1 MMHSFICVSS
11 RVANFAAK
19 HFHISHVFVF
29 LVLVL
34 GLAGQASAQNVYGSI
49 TGTVTDSSGAAIS
62 DASVVLTNLDNGE
75 KHSIQSDSSGNYTFV
90 NILPGRYKLEGEKT
104 GFKKFVREPILVQIE
119 SGIRVDVAL
128 QVGSQSETVEV
139 TSEVPLLQPET
150 NSLGQ
155 VVEQRSVTELPL
167 NGRNPLALVALVP
180 GVVPQG
186 TPSAGNSSTS
196 NPVGAN
202 PFALGD
208 FQVGGGMAGQ
218 SQILIDGVPTNGAYL
233 NVVTVIPTQDAIE
246 EFKVQTNNLGPEY
259 GRFAGGVINLST
271 KSGTNAFHGSAY
283 EFIRNKVLNAND
295 FFANQSGTKRPPFTQ
310 NQFGANV
317 GGPVLKDKLFFFSS
331 YEGFRQRK
339 GSLLSTWVPTAAERT
354 GDFSQIGSSN
364 TTTVLPIY
372 DPTTSANCTSA
383 NAVCRAQFAGN
394 VIPAGRI
401 DPTAAALLSYFPQ
414 PNQTNNPNGNFVT
427 SYSAGGNVDQYNERI
442 DYNLSAKQ
450 RIFGRYTQ
458 SHILS
463 LPDAPFGQI
472 CTDRC
477 TEDTKAK
484 QISLGD
490 TIAFSPKTI
499 LDLHVGYTRYI
510 YLRTPLSQG
519 IDLSKF
525 GPAWAALAPE
535 MTYTH
540 IPQVCVSNGSGDD
553 HWGGGWC
560 AQGTGSGI
568 GAWDDTLS
576 INPMVSH
583 IMGKH
588 NLKAGFEFRMLRNNY
603 YQSNNPAG
611 LLQFNAKMTASNP
624 ADGNNPNAGVNG
636 STGNGFA
643 SFLLGYGDS
652 GSFVEPARTA
662 DQNLY
667 KAFYVGDTYQVT
679 RKITLNL
686 GLRVDLQGDWTERFN
701 RNVAYNPTEASPLLT
716 IDPALAST
724 VNPATGQ
731 TFANL
736 KGGYDLVASS
746 RHPDRTPFSAWNHVS
761 PRLGLSYQ
769 FDRNTVIRTGY
780 GMFYLPVD
788 VRWNDAPHNLFIN
801 SFSTPW
807 QTVKPDGVTPLNTLS
822 NPEPLGITPPFGR
835 NQALIDVQGN
845 GNEAPLANNPA
856 PYVQQWNFDIQRQL
870 PGNLLVDVAY
880 AGSKGTH
887 LPMHD
892 QNLNQMPDQFL
903 PTGTVGNPAALAQIA
918 TLTAIVP
925 NPFAGNCTGCTGP
938 VQSGSMGTQNTVKQG
953 QLLLPFPQFD
963 GVAMAEPD
971 NRDSIY
977 HSMQL
982 KVEKRFAA
990 GAQVLASYTVSKLI
1004 DNTNSEI
1011 NWLEASPVSWNDAN
1025 ANNLRTERSLD
1036 AFDVPQR
1043 LVLASVLDMPFGKGK
1058 KFANNLGGV
1067 ANKLVGGWGIDTIIT
1082 FQKGF
1087 PIIIGG
1093 CPGALSNSNIPNAGC
1108 GRPNRTGPSSL
1119 TSGSLDQ
1126 RLAHWFD
1133 TSVFVKS
1140 NDYGYGNDSRTEPNI
1155 RTDGQKNFDFAV
1167 FKNTKFGPDE
1177 RLGAE
1182 FRAEF
1187 FNGFNHPQFSPPNS
1201 GCCGGTSFGQVT
1213 SQYNLPRLV
1222 QFALRITF

>member
-1 MMHSFICVSS
+1 M
-11 RVANFAAK
+11 ANLGKLAL
-19 HFHISHVFVF
+19 IF
-29 LVLVL
+29 LVAVVVL
-34 GLAGQASAQNVYGSI
+34 ALTPPAGWGQNVYG
-49 TGTVTDSSGAAIS
+49 TMAGTVTDTSGAAV
-62 DASVVLTNLDNGE
+62 ANATVTLTNLDNAQ
-75 KHSIQSDSSGNYTFV
+75 KHSIETDASGNYTFV
-90 NILPGRYKLEGEKT
+90 SILPGRYKLEGEKT
-104 GFKKFVREPILVQIE
+104 GFKKFLREPIEVQIE
-119 SGIRVDVAL
+119 SGLRVDIAL
-128 QVGSQSETVEV
+128 QVGAQTETVEV

-155 VVEQRSVTELPL
+155 VVEQRTVTELPL
-167 NGRNPLALVALVP
+167 NGRNPLALVELVP

-186 TPSAGNSSTS
+186 QPSAGNSSTS

-218 SQILIDGVPTNGAYL
+218 SAILIDGAPTNGAYL
-233 NVVTVIPTQDAIE
+233 NVVTVVPSQDVIE

-271 KSGTNAFHGSAY
+271 KSGSNTFHGSGF
-283 EFIRNKVLNAND
+283 EFLRNKVLNAND
-295 FFANQSGTKRPPFTQ
+295 FFANENGIQRPPFTQ

-317 GGPVLKDKLFFFSS
+317 GGPVFKDKLFFFSA
-331 YEGFRQRK
+331 YDGFRLRK
-339 GSLLSTWVPTAAERT
+339 GSLFQTWVPTAAERT

-364 TTTVLPIY
+364 TSSVLTIY
-372 DPTTSANCTSA
+372 DPTTSGVGA
-383 NAVCRAQFAGN
+383 NAGTPCNSSNTACRTAFLGN
-394 VIPAGRI
+394 IIPTNRI
-401 DPTAAALLSYFPQ
+401 DPTAQALLSYFPM
-414 PNQTNNPNGNFVT
+414 PNQTNNPNGNFAT
-427 SYSAGGNVDQYNERI
+427 AFSTGGDVDQYNERI
-442 DYNLSAKQ
+442 DYNLSEKQ
-450 RIFGRYTQ
+450 RIFGRYTHN
-458 SHILS
+458 HILS
-463 LPDAPFGQI
+463 LPDAPFSQI

-477 TEDTKAK
+477 TETTTAH
-484 QISLGD
+484 QVSLGD
-490 TIAFSPKTI
+490 TFSFSPKTI
-499 LDLHVGYTRYI
+499 LDMHIGYTRYV

-525 GPAWAALAPE
+525 GANWAALAPE

-540 IPQVCVSNGSGDD
+540 IPQVCVSNNSGDT

-576 INPMVSH
+576 IMPSVSH

-588 NLKAGFEFRMLRNNY
+588 NLKAGFEFRLLRNNY

-611 LLQFNAKMTASNP
+611 LLQFNAKMTAANP
-624 ADGNNPNAGVNG
+624 NDPSNPNAGTNG

-667 KAFYVGDTYQVT
+667 KAFYVGDTYQLT
-679 RKITLNL
+679 RKLTLNL

-701 RNVAYNPTEASPLLT
+701 RIVAFNPTEASPLLT
-716 IDPALAST
+716 IDPALGST
-724 VNPATGQ
+724 VNPATGK

-736 KGGYDLVASS
+736 KGGYDLVDSS
-746 RHPDRTPFSAWNHVS
+746 RHSSRMAFPDWNHVE
-761 PRLGLSYQ
+761 PRLGISYQ
-769 FDRNTVIRTGY
+769 FDKNTVIRTGY
-780 GMFYLPVD
+780 GIFYLPVD

-807 QTVKPDGVTPLNTLS
+807 QTAQSNGVTPLNPLS
-822 NPEPLGITPPFGR
+822 NPEPLGIIPPFGR

-845 GNEAPLANNPA
+845 GNEAALPNNPA
-856 PYVQQWNFDIQRQL
+856 PYVQQWNFDIQRQF
-870 PGNLLVDVAY
+870 PGNTLLDIAY

-903 PTGTVGNPAALAQIA
+903 PSGAPSAANTAIINS
-918 TLTAIVP
+918 LTQIVP
-925 NPFAGNCTGCTGP
+925 NPFAGNCAGCTGP
-938 VQSGSMGTQNTVKQG
+938 LQSGNMGTVATVKQG

-963 GVAMAEPD
+963 GVSMAEPD

-982 KVEKRFAA
+982 KVQKRFSA
-990 GAQVLASYTVSKLI
+990 GAQLLATYTVSKLI
-1004 DNTNSEI
+1004 DDTNSEI
-1011 NWLEASPVSWNDAN
+1011 NWLEASPVSWNDSN
-1025 ANNLRTERSLD
+1025 ANNLRSQRSLD

-1043 LVLASVLDMPFGKGK
+1043 LVLGAVLDLPFGHGK
-1058 KFANNLGGV
+1058 KYASNVNGV
-1067 ANKLVGGWGIDTIIT
+1067 ADKLVSGWGIDTIIT
-1082 FQKGF
+1082 FQRGF

-1093 CPGALSNSNIPNAGC
+1093 CPGPQSNSGIPNAGC
-1108 GRPNRTGPSSL
+1108 DRPDRTALSHQ
-1119 TSGSLDQ
+1119 TSGSVGQ
-1126 RLAHWFD
+1126 RLTEWFD
-1133 TSVFVKS
+1133 TSVFTKPT
-1140 NDYGYGNDSRTEPNI
+1140 DFGYGNDSRTEPNI
-1155 RTDGQKNFDFAV
+1155 RTDGVKNFDFAF
-1167 FKNTKFGPDE
+1167 FKDTKFGPDQ
-1177 RLGAE
+1177 RLGAQ

-1187 FNGFNHPQFSPPNS
+1187 FNGFNHPQFNPPDS
-1201 GCCGGTSFGQVT
+1201 GFGDANFGHVT
-1213 SQYNLPRLV
+1213 SQYNLPRLI
-1222 QFALRITF
+1222 QFALRFTF

>member
-1 MMHSFICVSS
+1 MPNLRKLGFI
-11 RVANFAAK
+11 
-19 HFHISHVFVF
+19 F
-29 LVLVL
+29 LTAVVVLAL
-34 GLAGQASAQNVYGSI
+34 TPTAGWAQNVYG
-49 TGTVTDSSGAAIS
+49 TLAGTVTDASGAAIS
-62 DASVVLTNLDNGE
+62 DATVTLTNLDNGE
-75 KHSIQSDSSGNYTFV
+75 KHNMTSDGSGNYTFV
-90 NILPGRYKLEGEKT
+90 SILPGRYKLEVEKT

-119 SGIRVDVAL
+119 SGLRVDAAL
-128 QVGSQSETVEV
+128 QVGAQNETIEV

-186 TPSAGNSSTS
+186 QPSAGNSSTS

-218 SQILIDGVPTNGAYL
+218 SQILIDGTPTNGAYL

-283 EFIRNKVLNAND
+283 EFLRNKVLNAND
-295 FFANQSGTKRPPFTQ
+295 FFANQGGVARPPFTQ

-317 GGPVLKDKLFFFSS
+317 GGPVFKDKLFFFSS

-339 GSLLSTWVPTAAERT
+339 GSIFGPTWVPTAAERG
-354 GDFSQIGSSN
+354 GDFSQIGSSG
-364 TTTVLPIY
+364 TATLQTIY
-372 DPTTSANCTSA
+372 DPTTSAVGGNPKCTTG
-383 NAVCRAQFAGN
+383 VQTCRTAFPGN
-394 VIPAGRI
+394 IIPQNRI
-401 DPTAAALLSYFPQ
+401 DPTAQALLAYMPM
-414 PNQTNNPNGNFVT
+414 PNLAGNAGGNFVE
-427 SYSAGGNVDQYNERI
+427 SYSTGGDVDQYNERI
-442 DYNLSAKQ
+442 DYNLSSKQ
-450 RIFGRYTQ
+450 RIFGRYTH
-458 SHILS
+458 SRILS
-463 LPDAPFGQI
+463 LPDSPFNQI

-477 TEDTKAK
+477 TETTTAH
-484 QISLGD
+484 QVSLGD

-499 LDLHVGYTRYI
+499 VDLHVGYTRYV

-525 GPAWAALAPE
+525 GPNWAALAPE

-540 IPQVCVSNGSGDD
+540 IPQVCVSETSGDSR
-553 HWGGGWC
+553 WGGGWC

-568 GAWDDTLS
+568 GAWDDTYS
-576 INPMVSH
+576 FNPMVSH
-583 IMGKH
+583 IIGKH
-588 NLKAGFEFRMLRNNY
+588 NIKAGFEFRVLRNNY
-603 YQSNNPAG
+603 YQSNDPSG
-611 LLQFNAKMTASNP
+611 LLNFNAGMTAANP
-624 ADGNNPNAGVNG
+624 QSGIGTPGKNAG
-636 STGNGFA
+636 GNGFA
-643 SFLLGYGDS
+643 SFLLGYGSD
-652 GSFVEPARTA
+652 GSVTEPARTA

-667 KAFYVGDTYQVT
+667 KAFYAGDTFQLT

-686 GLRVDLQGDWTERFN
+686 GIRVDLQGDWTERFN
-701 RNVAYNPTEASPLLT
+701 RIVAYNPTEASPLLT

-746 RHPDRTPFSAWNHVS
+746 RHSSRSAFPDWNHAE
-761 PRLGLSYQ
+761 PRLGISYQ

-780 GMFYLPVD
+780 GIFYLPVD

-801 SFSTPW
+801 SFVTPW
-807 QTVKPDGVTPLNTLS
+807 QTAQSDSVTPKATLS
-822 NPEPLGITPPFGR
+822 NPFPASLGGIIPPFGR
-835 NQALIDVQGN
+835 NQGLIDVQGN
-845 GNEAPLANNPA
+845 GNEAALPNNPA
-856 PYVQQWNFDIQRQL
+856 PYVQQWNFDIQRQFPSNTL
-870 PGNLLVDVAY
+870 IDIAY

-892 QNLNQMPDQFL
+892 QNLNQLAPQFL
-903 PTGTVGNPAALAQIA
+903 PPVTPGPAATAVINS
-918 TLTAIVP
+918 LTQLVN
-925 NPFAGNCTGCTGP
+925 NPFGSNCPPPAVCNGP
-938 VQSGSMGTQNTVKQG
+938 VQSGGMGTNAQVKAG

-963 GVAMAEPD
+963 GVSMAEPD

-982 KVEKRFAA
+982 KVQKRFSA
-990 GAQVLASYTVSKLI
+990 GAQLIASYTVSKLI

-1011 NWLEASPVSWNDAN
+1011 NWLEAASPSWGDFNTY
-1025 ANNLRTERSLD
+1025 NLRSERSLD
-1036 AFDVPQR
+1036 GFDVPQR
-1043 LVLASVLDMPFGKGK
+1043 LVLGGILDMPFGKGK
-1058 KFANNLGGV
+1058 TFANNLNGV
-1067 ANKLVGGWGIDTIIT
+1067 ANKLVSGWGIDTVIT

-1093 CPGALSNSNIPNAGC
+1093 CDGLLNDAGIPNVGC
-1108 GRPNRTGPSSL
+1108 ARPSRTAPSSL
-1119 TSGSLDQ
+1119 TSGTLDQ
-1126 RLAHWFD
+1126 KLAHWFN
-1133 TSVFVKS
+1133 TSVFTKTL
-1140 NDYGYGNDSRTEPNI
+1140 DYSYGNDSRTEPNI
-1155 RTDGQKNFDFAV
+1155 RTDGVKNFDFAF

-1187 FNGFNHPQFSPPNS
+1187 FNGFNHPQFSAPDT
-1201 GCCGGTSFGQVT
+1201 GVT
-1213 SQYNLPRLV
+1213 SGTFGRVTAQYNLPRLI

>member
-1 MMHSFICVSS
+1 MLHLRKLC
-11 RVANFAAK
+11 FA
-19 HFHISHVFVF
+19 F
-29 LVLVL
+29 LVAIIVL
-34 GLAGQASAQNVYGSI
+34 ALAPTSGWSQNVYGTI
-49 TGTVTDSSGAAIS
+49 AGTVTDTSGAAVANAI
-62 DASVVLTNLDNGE
+62 VTLTNLDTAQ
-75 KHSIQSDSSGNYTFV
+75 KRSIETDSSGNYTFV

-119 SGIRVDVAL
+119 SGCRVDISL
-128 QVGSQSETVEV
+128 PVGAQTETVEV
-139 TSEVPLLQPET
+139 TGEAPLLQPET

-155 VVEQRSVTELPL
+155 VVEQRTVTELPL
-167 NGRNPLALVALVP
+167 NGRNPLALVGLVP

-186 TPSAGNSSTS
+186 TPSAGNSSAG

-271 KSGTNAFHGSAY
+271 KSGTNTFHGSAY
-283 EFIRNKVLNAND
+283 EFLRNKVLNANG
-295 FFANQSGTKRPPFTQ
+295 FFDNSSGLARPPFTQ

-317 GGPVLKDKLFFFSS
+317 GGPVLKDRLFFFSS
-331 YEGFRQRK
+331 YEGFRQRQ
-339 GSLLSTWVPTAAERT
+339 GNVFLGWVPTQAERG
-354 GDFSQIGSSN
+354 GDFSQVGSTH
-364 TTTVLPIY
+364 TTSVLPIY
-372 DPTTSANCTSA
+372 DPLTSTNCISSNPT
-383 NAVCRAQFAGN
+383 CRTAFMGN
-394 VIPAGRI
+394 VIPTGRI
-401 DPTAAALLSYFPQ
+401 DPTAQALLSYMPM
-414 PNQTNNPNGNFVT
+414 PNQVGNPNGNFAEN
-427 SYSAGGNVDQYNERI
+427 YSSGGDVDQYNERI

-450 RIFGRYTQ
+450 RIFGRYTH
-458 SHILS
+458 SKILS
-463 LPDAPFGQI
+463 LPNNPYNGI

-477 TEDTKAK
+477 TETTYAH
-484 QISLGD
+484 QVSLGD

-499 LDLHVGYTRYI
+499 LDLHIGYTRYV

-525 GPAWAALAPE
+525 GANWAALAPQ

-540 IPQVCVSNGSGDD
+540 IPDVCISQTNGDN
-553 HWGGGWC
+553 HWGAGSWC
-560 AQGTGSGI
+560 TQGAGSGI
-568 GAWDDTLS
+568 GAWDDTYSFTPSLS
-576 INPMVSH
+576 R

-588 NLKAGFEFRMLRNNY
+588 ALKFGGEFRVLRNNY
-603 YQSNNPAG
+603 YQSNDPAG
-611 LLQFNAKMTASNP
+611 LYYFDARMTAANP
-624 ADGNNPNAGVNG
+624 TVGTSGANG

-643 SFLLGYGDS
+643 SFLLGYGTDNTS
-652 GSFVEPARTA
+652 SSVTEPARTA

-667 KAFYVGDTYQVT
+667 KAIYAGDTFQLT

-686 GLRVDLQGDWTERFN
+686 GVRVDLQGDWTERFN
-701 RNVAYNPTEASPLLT
+701 RIVVFNPSETSP
-716 IDPALAST
+716 IGAAAGMP
-724 VNPATGQ
+724 
-731 TFANL
+731 NL
-736 KGGYDLVASS
+736 KGAYDLVSS
-746 RHPDRTPFSAWNHVS
+746 TQHPSRSALSSWNHVS
-761 PRLGLSYQ
+761 PRLAVSYQ
-769 FDRNTVIRTGY
+769 FDKNTVIRTGY
-780 GMFYLPVD
+780 GIFYLPVD
-788 VRWNDAPHNLFIN
+788 IRWNDAPHNLFIN

-807 QTVKPDGVTPLNTLS
+807 QTAQSDGVTPLNPLS
-822 NPEPLGITPPFGR
+822 NPEPLGIIPPFGR

-845 GNEAPLANNPA
+845 GNEAALPNNPA
-856 PYVQQWNFDIQRQL
+856 PYAQQWNFDIQRQL
-870 PGNLLVDVAY
+870 PGNTLFDIAY

-903 PTGTVGNPAALAQIA
+903 PSGAPSAANTAIINS
-918 TLTAIVP
+918 LTKIVP

-938 VQSGSMGTQNTVKQG
+938 LQSGSMGTVATVKQG
-953 QLLLPFPQFD
+953 QLILPFPQFD

-982 KVEKRFAA
+982 KVQKRFSA

-1025 ANNLRTERSLD
+1025 PNNLRSERSLD

-1043 LVLASVLDMPFGKGK
+1043 LVLAAVLDLPFGRGK
-1058 KFANNLGGV
+1058 KYASNVNGV
-1067 ANKLVGGWGIDTIIT
+1067 ADKLVSGWGIDTIVT
-1082 FQKGF
+1082 FQRGF

-1093 CPGALSNSNIPNAGC
+1093 CPGPLSNSCISNTGC
-1108 GRPNRTGPSSL
+1108 ARPGRTALSHL
-1119 TSGSLDQ
+1119 TLGSLNQ
-1126 RLAHWFD
+1126 RLTQWFD
-1133 TSVFVKS
+1133 TSVFTKGTDFS
-1140 NDYGYGNDSRTEPNI
+1140 YGTDSRTEPNI
-1155 RTDGQKNFDFAV
+1155 RTDGVKNFDFAF
-1167 FKNTKFGPDE
+1167 FKDTKFGPDQ
-1177 RLGAE
+1177 RLGAQ

-1187 FNGFNHPQFSPPNS
+1187 FNGFNHPQFNPPDS
-1201 GCCGGTSFGQVT
+1201 GCCGGSSFGRVS
-1213 SQYNLPRLV
+1213 SQYNLPRLI
-1222 QFALRITF
+1222 QFALRFTF

>member
-1 MMHSFICVSS
+1 MPNLRKLGFASLLAMAFLAFI
-11 RVANFAAK
+11 AAP
-19 HFHISHVFVF
+19 
-29 LVLVL
+29 
-34 GLAGQASAQNVYGSI
+34 GWGQNVYGTI
-49 TGTVTDSSGAAIS
+49 AGTVTDSSGAAI
-62 DASVVLTNLDNGE
+62 ANATVTLTNLDTSE
-75 KHSIQSDSSGNYTFV
+75 KHNMETDASGYYTFV
-90 NILPGRYKLEGEKT
+90 NILPGRYKVEVEKS
-104 GFKKFVREPILVQIE
+104 GFKKVVRQPIIVEIE
-119 SGIRVDVAL
+119 SGLKVDITL
-128 QVGSQSETVEV
+128 QVGAQTETVEV
-139 TSEVPLLQPET
+139 SAEAPLLQPET

-155 VVEQRSVTELPL
+155 VVEQRNVTELPL
-167 NGRNPLALVALVP
+167 NGRNPLALVSLVP

-186 TPSAGNSSTS
+186 QPSAGNSSTS

-218 SQILIDGVPTNGAYL
+218 SQILIDGTPTNGAYL
-233 NVVTVIPTQDAIE
+233 NVVTVIPSQDVIE

-271 KSGTNAFHGSAY
+271 KSGTNTFHGSGF
-283 EFIRNKVLNAND
+283 EFLRNRVLNAND
-295 FFANQSGTKRPPFTQ
+295 FFANSSGIARPPFTQ

-317 GGPVLKDKLFFFSS
+317 GGPVLKDKLFFFSA
-331 YEGFRQRK
+331 YDGFRQRK
-339 GSLLSTWVPTAAERT
+339 GSIFQTWVPTAAERG

-364 TTTVLPIY
+364 LTSVLPVY
-372 DPTTSANCTSA
+372 DPTTSGVGTNPACNGTNSI
-383 NAVCRAQFAGN
+383 CRTQISFNGKAN
-394 VIPAGRI
+394 VIDPARL
-401 DPTAAALLSYFPQ
+401 DPTAVALLSYFPM
-414 PNQTNNPNGNFVT
+414 PNQTNNPNGNFAT
-427 SYSAGGNVDQYNERI
+427 AYSTGGDVDQYTERI
-442 DYNLSAKQ
+442 DYSLSSKQ
-450 RIFGRYTQ
+450 RIYGRYTHN
-458 SHILS
+458 HILS
-463 LPDAPFGQI
+463 LPDAPFSQI

-477 TEDTKAK
+477 TEDTRAH
-484 QISLGD
+484 QVSLGD
-490 TIAFSPKTI
+490 TYAFSPKTI
-499 LDLHVGYTRYI
+499 LDVHIGYTRYV

-525 GPAWAALAPE
+525 GPNWKALTPQ

-540 IPQVCVSNGSGDD
+540 IPQVCVSNNSGDN

-576 INPMVSH
+576 INPTISH

-611 LLQFNAKMTASNP
+611 LLQFNAKMTAANP
-624 ADGNNPNAGVNG
+624 SDPTNPNAGVNG

-667 KAFYVGDTYQVT
+667 KAFYVGDTYQLT
-679 RKITLNL
+679 RKLTLNL

-701 RNVAYNPTEASPLLT
+701 RIVAYNPTEASPLLT

-731 TFANL
+731 TFSNL
-736 KGGYDLVASS
+736 KGGYDLVASNRHSS
-746 RHPDRTPFSAWNHVS
+746 RSAFPDWNHAE
-761 PRLGLSYQ
+761 PRLGISYQ
-769 FDRNTVIRTGY
+769 FDKNTVIRTGY
-780 GMFYLPVD
+780 GIFYLPVD

-807 QTVKPDGVTPLNTLS
+807 QTAQSDGVTPLNPLS
-822 NPEPLGITPPFGR
+822 NPEPLGIIPPFGR

-845 GNEAPLANNPA
+845 GNEAALPNNPA
-856 PYVQQWNFDIQRQL
+856 PYAQQWNFDIQRQL
-870 PGNLLVDVAY
+870 PGNTLFDIAY

-903 PTGTVGNPAALAQIA
+903 PSGAPSAANTAIINS
-918 TLTAIVP
+918 LTKIVP

-938 VQSGSMGTQNTVKQG
+938 LQSGSMGTVATVKQG
-953 QLLLPFPQFD
+953 QLILPFPQFD

-982 KVEKRFAA
+982 KVQKRFSA

-1025 ANNLRTERSLD
+1025 PNNLRSERSLD

-1043 LVLASVLDMPFGKGK
+1043 LVLAAVLDLPFGRGK
-1058 KFANNLGGV
+1058 KYASNVNGV
-1067 ANKLVGGWGIDTIIT
+1067 ADKLVSGWGIDTIVT
-1082 FQKGF
+1082 FQRGF

-1093 CPGALSNSNIPNAGC
+1093 CPGPLSNSGIPNTGC
-1108 GRPNRTGPSSL
+1108 ARPVRTALSHL
-1119 TSGSLDQ
+1119 TSGSLNQ
-1126 RLAHWFD
+1126 RLTQWFD
-1133 TSVFVKS
+1133 TSVFTKGTDFS
-1140 NDYGYGNDSRTEPNI
+1140 YGTDSRTEPNI
-1155 RTDGQKNFDFAV
+1155 RTDGVKNFDFAF
-1167 FKNTKFGPDE
+1167 FKDTKFGPDQ
-1177 RLGAE
+1177 RLGAQ

-1187 FNGFNHPQFSPPNS
+1187 FNGFNHPQFNPPDS
-1201 GCCGGTSFGQVT
+1201 GCCGGSSFGRVS
-1213 SQYNLPRLV
+1213 SQYNLPRLI
-1222 QFALRITF
+1222 QFALRFTF